1 AFEVKKTEFDAKL
14 HIETPEQMEAFIKEE
29 ENLLREMVERLKEV
43 GANVLFCQKGIDD
56 VAAHFLARYG
66 IMAVKQVK
74 SSDMEKLAKATEGRI
89 VTNLEDLTSEDLGW
103 AKVVEER
110 KIGEDKMVFVE
121 GCRNPKAVAVFIRG
135 GSERIVDEAERSIH
149 DALSVVKD
157 VVEEPKIV
165 AGGGAPEI
173 EIARA
178 VREAAV
184 GLPGREQMAFERFA
198 EAFEVIPSTLA
209 ENAGL
214 DPIDVLSE
222 IKARHEKGEI
232 WTGVNV
238 LESRVDDM
246 EKLEVFEPLSV
257 KKQIVKSA
265 TEAAAMILKID
276 DVIAAERMK
285 PPKKK
290 EGEEEKP
297 EWKPPE
303 L

>member
-1 AFEVKKTEFDAKL
+1 
-14 HIETPEQMEAFIKEE
+14 
-29 ENLLREMVERLKEV
+29 
-43 GANVLFCQKGIDD
+43 